1 MQTWKGFYHTSFI
14 KILAPNKAYQD
25 THWQLQFSL
34 CPEARSHPSRESFS
48 ASCFVWKVMNKIC
61 YALQFLDVCIFYNK
75 IMHRCRVLPSSG
87 PGESDITVDRQIL
100 WTPRGRV
107 LNKIILSF
115 ERTFKSNFTWIWP
128 DWSPELFIT
137 KESLRRSSICLV
149 SL

>member
-1 MQTWKGFYHTSFI
+1 MQTLKLFSITELSWNNSQSRVYR
-14 KILAPNKAYQD
+14 N

-75 IMHRCRVLPSSG
+75 IMHLCKVLPSRG
-87 PGESDITVDRQIL
+87 PGESERTVDRQIL

-107 LNKIILSF
+107 LNKIFIIERKFSILVL
-115 ERTFKSNFTWIWP
+115 
-128 DWSPELFIT
+128 PEFDLT
-137 KESLRRSSICLV
+137 EVQSCL
-149 SL
+149 